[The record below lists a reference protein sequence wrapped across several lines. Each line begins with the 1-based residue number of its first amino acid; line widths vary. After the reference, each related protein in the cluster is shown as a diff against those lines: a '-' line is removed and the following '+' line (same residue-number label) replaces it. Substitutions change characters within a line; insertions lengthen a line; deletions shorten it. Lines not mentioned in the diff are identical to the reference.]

1 MHTIVQ
7 STRRYTIC
15 KIISKAY
22 LYNILSVLCRILENR
37 AAVLQELFVK
47 AERVVVHLSEA
58 LVPQLGFLQVGQEVG
73 VDGATLDEAH
83 AAEHCTILN

>member
-7 STRRYTIC
+7 STRRYTIF

-73 VDGATLDEAH
+73 VDGAALDEAH